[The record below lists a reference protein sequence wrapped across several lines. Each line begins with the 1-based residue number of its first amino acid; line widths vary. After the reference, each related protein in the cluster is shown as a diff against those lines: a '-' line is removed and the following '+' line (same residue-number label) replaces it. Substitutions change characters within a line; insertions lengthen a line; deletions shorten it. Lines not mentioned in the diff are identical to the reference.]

1 MAKKVKAEKIGFQKS
16 GPVTGGYIVNG
27 GLKAVPHNLTLDIRR
42 NKLIYILLI
51 VILGF
56 FAVFNYA
63 PMVGLLMSFQ
73 DYAPARGCLLY
84 TSRCV

>member
-1 MAKKVKAEKIGFQKS
+1 MFS
-16 GPVTGGYIVNG
+16 WCCLLYTS
-27 GLKAVPHNLTLDIRR
+27 TLDIRR

-63 PMVGLLMSFQ
+63 PMVGLLMAFQ
-73 DYAPARGCLLY
+73 DYSPARGILG
-84 TSRCV
+84 SEWVRCV